1 MIDSRGSAPGK
12 RSTRL
17 VPIRFD
23 VAGPEPPK
31 TISPLATMLRIVVP
45 ESRLSRPFAPFQRR
59 PFERSQIP
67 QPGKIPSPGARLGEL
82 LFESL
87 TFHTA

>member
-1 MIDSRGSAPGK
+1 
-12 RSTRL
+12 
-17 VPIRFD
+17 
-23 VAGPEPPK
+23 
-31 TISPLATMLRIVVP
+31 MLRIVVP
-45 ESRLSRPFAPFQRR
+45 ESRLSRLFAPFQRR